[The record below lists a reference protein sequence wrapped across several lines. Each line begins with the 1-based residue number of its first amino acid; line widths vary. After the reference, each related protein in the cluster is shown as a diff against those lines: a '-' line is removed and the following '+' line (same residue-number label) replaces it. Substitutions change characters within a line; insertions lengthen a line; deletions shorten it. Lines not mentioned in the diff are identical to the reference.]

1 VSSPGAVPINNTK
14 ACYDLRRNVTFDADH
29 ELERYMRSKDCSEVR
44 GYPYKRSHLG
54 RGSTFQDF
62 GERPAIDVVA
72 GREVKL

>member
-1 VSSPGAVPINNTK
+1 M
-14 ACYDLRRNVTFDADH
+14 TFDADH